1 VNARKWSSLESLT
14 ADSSFPEDETDRRT
28 INSWIR
34 TSGAFDAVIG
44 FDATWG
50 DPANP
55 SQIIDALQA
64 GDHAQAL
71 TTMLRGRL
79 RNRPGSRSESAVN
92 TRSVPRTVNAAAA
105 EAVLSIGVE

>member
-1 VNARKWSSLESLT
+1 MRAGGAARVQVNARKLSSLESLT
-14 ADSSFPEDETDRRT
+14 ADSSFPKDETDRRT

-34 TSGAFDAVIG
+34 TSGAFDAVID

-64 GDHAQAL
+64 GDHAEAL
-71 TTMLRGRL
+71 ATMFQGCYLL
-79 RNRPGSRSESAVN
+79 LMSNSAIYRSSKN
-92 TRSVPRTVNAAAA
+92 
-105 EAVLSIGVE
+105 